1 MDDLRSILLAH
12 ASRYPAME
20 PTDAVKLLYQNEF
33 GGGHLIRDEVQC
45 LAYLRAEYARTPQN
59 ADTSL
64 AEDIG
69 GSMVRNHLSALD
81 AHSYS
86 VDQLGADFIRS
97 AQNQTGALP
106 SFLGKLALLRLMAR
120 DDLLPFSSDALESYL
135 ADYEKAGYPM
145 VSHSEAY
152 RSAYSPAYRVI
163 RREDLSVSTF

>member
-33 GGGHLIRDEVQC
+33 GGGHLIRDEAQC

-59 ADTSL
+59 ADIPL

-69 GSMVRNHLSALD
+69 NGMVRIHLSALD
-81 AHSYS
+81 AHGYP

-97 AQNQTGALP
+97 AQDQTGSLP
-106 SFLGKLALLRLMAR
+106 SFLSKLAILRQLAKE
-120 DDLLPFSSDALESYL
+120 DLLPFSSDALEGYL

-163 RREDLSVSTF
+163 HRSYLSVSTF

>member
-12 ASRYPAME
+12 VSRYPAME

-33 GGGHLIRDEVQC
+33 GGGHLIRDGAQC
-45 LAYLRAEYARTPQN
+45 LGYLRSEYARTPQH
-59 ADTSL
+59 ADTPL

-69 GSMVRNHLSALD
+69 NGMVRIHLSRLD
-81 AHSYS
+81 AHSYP

-97 AQNQTGALP
+97 AQDQTGALS
-106 SFLGKLALLRLMAR
+106 SFLSKLELLQQMAKE
-120 DDLLPFSSDALESYL
+120 DLLPFSSDALDGYL

-152 RSAYSPAYRVI
+152 RRAYSPAYRVI
-163 RREDLSVSTF
+163 RREYLSISTF